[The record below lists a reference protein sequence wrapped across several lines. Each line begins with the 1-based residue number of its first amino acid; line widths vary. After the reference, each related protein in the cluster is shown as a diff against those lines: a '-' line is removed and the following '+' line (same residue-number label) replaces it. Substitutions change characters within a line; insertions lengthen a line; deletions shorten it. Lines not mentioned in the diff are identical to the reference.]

1 MGDVGFGLELSDDAL
16 LIQVLQ
22 RSKKTDVMT
31 AKSIL
36 YQAYE
41 TNYGIHDY
49 LGQAMQETAQTD
61 PNNKRP
67 LSSVALHFAEDYCA
81 PSRLYEMIDIFVDK
95 NVHGITG
102 LNLQQFLEL
111 PHDVCE
117 QVLIRCDK
125 KQSRDAAA
133 QASVLNSLN
142 STRGQ

>member
-1 MGDVGFGLELSDDAL
+1 MTDDAL

-22 RSKKTDVMT
+22 RSKKTNVLT

-36 YQAYE
+36 QQAYE

-49 LGQAMQETAQTD
+49 LMQGVQETTQTD
-61 PNNKRP
+61 PHSKRP

-81 PSRLYEMIDIFVDK
+81 PSQLYDMIDLFIDK

-102 LNLQQFLEL
+102 LNLSQFLEL

-125 KQSRDAAA
+125 KQARDAAA
-133 QASVLNSLN
+133 QNSVLNSLN
-142 STRGQ
+142 NGRG